1 MSHLADF
8 LDTEPAHRLLVI
20 KSAADH
26 ASRAHKGQFR
36 KDRKTPYITHP
47 ARVAGLVGIFN
58 GSHVAVIAAWLHD
71 VYEDCSPEWIVK
83 TDELIDHLPLL
94 PDERRE
100 IAAIVDALTKKNT
113 IPRKADRLS
122 DSLRRILDAPP
133 EATLVKVCD
142 RIDNL
147 LDSADRNGGF
157 TKHYLASTDEVIDT
171 LSVRASL
178 NGYET
183 ALDILVQIRN
193 ANLKKL

>member
-8 LDTEPAHRLLVI
+8 LSTEPAHRLLVI

-26 ASRAHKGQFR
+26 ASRAHQGQFR

-47 ARVAGLVGIFN
+47 ARVAGLVGTFN
-58 GSHVAVIAAWLHD
+58 GSHLAIIAAWLHD
-71 VYEDCSPEWIVK
+71 VYEDCTPAWLIR
-83 TDELIDHLPLL
+83 TDELIERMPLPA
-94 PDERRE
+94 DDRKD

-113 IPRKADRLS
+113 ISGKAARLS
-122 DSLRRILDAPP
+122 DSLDRILDAPP
-133 EATLVKVCD
+133 EATLVKLCD

-157 TKHYLASTDEVIDT
+157 TKRYLASTDEVIDT

-178 NGYET
+178 YGYDT
-183 ALDILVQIRN
+183 ALDILVRIRN
-193 ANLKKL
+193 SNLKKL

>member
-8 LDTEPAHRLLVI
+8 LSTEPAHRLLVI
-20 KSAADH
+20 KTAADH

-36 KDRKTPYITHP
+36 KDRRTPYITHP
-47 ARVAGLVGIFN
+47 ARVAGLVGTFN

-71 VYEDCSPEWIVK
+71 VYEDCSSEWLLK
-83 TDELIDHLPLL
+83 TDELIEGLPL
-94 PDERRE
+94 PADERRD

-113 IPRKADRLS
+113 IPGKTARLS
-122 DSLRRILDAPP
+122 DSLDRILDAPP
-133 EATLVKVCD
+133 EATLVKLCD

-157 TKHYLASTDEVIDT
+157 TKRYLASTDEVIDM

-178 NGYET
+178 YGYDA

-193 ANLKKL
+193 TNLKKL

>member
-8 LDTEPAHRLLVI
+8 LSTEPAHRLLVI
-20 KSAADH
+20 KTAADH

-36 KDRKTPYITHP
+36 KDRRTPYITHP
-47 ARVAGLVGIFN
+47 ARVAGLVGTFN
-58 GSHVAVIAAWLHD
+58 GSHTAVIAAWLHD
-71 VYEDCSPEWIVK
+71 VYEDCSSEWLLK
-83 TDELIDHLPLL
+83 TDELIEGLPL
-94 PDERRE
+94 PADERRD

-113 IPRKADRLS
+113 IPGKTARLS
-122 DSLRRILDAPP
+122 DSLDRILDAPP
-133 EATLVKVCD
+133 EATLVKICD

-157 TKHYLASTDEVIDT
+157 TKRYLASTDEVIDT

-178 NGYET
+178 YGYDA

-193 ANLKKL
+193 TNLKKL